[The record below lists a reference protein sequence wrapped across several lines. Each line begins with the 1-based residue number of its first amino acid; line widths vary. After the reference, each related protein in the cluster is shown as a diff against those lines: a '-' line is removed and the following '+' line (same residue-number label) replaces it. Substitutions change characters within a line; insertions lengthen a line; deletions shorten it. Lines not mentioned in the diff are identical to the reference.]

1 MNRQIDWLTTPERVI
16 YLETSSPSV
25 FRNLLYLLS
34 DELPPNSS
42 LFAAELVEAGV
53 ADVAARPPVELRQ
66 YAREGLTHQQDS
78 LNNGDIYSGTGY
90 QMLAGIGD
98 GPIVHLSIPVMFL
111 SSKITL
117 R

>member
-78 LNNGDIYSGTGY
+78 LNNGDIYS
-90 QMLAGIGD
+90 
-98 GPIVHLSIPVMFL
+98 
-111 SSKITL
+111 
-117 R
+117 